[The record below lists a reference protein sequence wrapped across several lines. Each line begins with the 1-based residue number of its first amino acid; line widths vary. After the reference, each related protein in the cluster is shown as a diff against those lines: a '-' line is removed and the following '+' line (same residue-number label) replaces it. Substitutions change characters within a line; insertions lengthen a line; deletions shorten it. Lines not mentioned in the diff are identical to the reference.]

1 MEREEK
7 IEGIERLL
15 EEAGK
20 MLEDIDK
27 KVSEGA
33 GFNVFRLCGVDH
45 YETMHSKILA
55 EFLNPKGSHGQGK
68 MFLDLFCEMLG
79 RLGFDGNFS
88 SNVNVSTE
96 LTGYIKGE
104 SVGRF
109 DILIEDCSTSSV
121 CVIENKIFASEQPE
135 QLKRYAA
142 WLRRERK
149 GWKQILVF
157 LTLNGREAWS
167 IKDQELYQRLAY
179 VSQDKKPCLRDWIDS
194 CLKKIGGEDK
204 PFIQSALKQYKKLII
219 NLATGEQ
226 AMSEA
231 IVGVMKGRM
240 ECAYIIYE
248 NYKQIREMI
257 ERRLFLE
264 IREQLSSHG
273 LVIQSEDDIWDGL
286 SPKSYQGER
295 GWGWR
300 LREKKKN
307 KREIWLRV
315 FIENECQVGVFQPDF
330 VCKKAEREFVRWCEN
345 NRTRLEECGWT
356 VLEVQY
362 PLWRTVSGMD
372 FPSVEWNARFYDK
385 IETNTTYRAAVK
397 EAIVSNLLLL
407 REELEHFIQE
417 NP

>member
-20 MLEDIDK
+20 VLADIDK

-68 MFLDLFCEMLG
+68 LFLDLFCEMLG

-96 LTGYIKGE
+96 FTGYIKGE

-109 DILIEDCSTSSV
+109 DILIEDSSTSSV

-135 QLKRYAA
+135 QLKRYAD

-149 GWKQILVF
+149 GWKQVLVF

-167 IKDQELYQRLAY
+167 IKDQTLYQRVAY
-179 VSQDKKPCLRDWIDS
+179 VSQSKKPSLVDWIDS
-194 CLKKIGGEDK
+194 CLKKIDGEDK

-219 NLATGEQ
+219 NLSTGEQ

-231 IVGVMKGRM
+231 
-240 ECAYIIYE
+240 
-248 NYKQIREMI
+248 
-257 ERRLFLE
+257 LLE
-264 IREQLSSHG
+264 IIKDEKFMMEAAEKIALHYDDVKWKILKEVADEIASKVQRNLNVDCLEIDYAYQKKSSEPG
-273 LVIQSEDDIWDGL
+273 YAFWIGGWNSPPPVWIAWQSSNDMRLWTGVHKVNFSSQKELGRFRRWLKDSRGWLTDDDNWPWYKWLGGDGEKTPTWDGKFL
-286 SPKSYQGER
+286 DKLLKSP
-295 GWGWR
+295 
-300 LREKKKN
+300 
-307 KREIWLRV
+307 
-315 FIENECQVGVFQPDF
+315 
-330 VCKKAEREFVRWCEN
+330 EF
-345 NRTRLEECGWT
+345 RT
-356 VLEVQY
+356 EVI
-362 PLWRTVSGMD
+362 
-372 FPSVEWNARFYDK
+372 DK
-385 IETNTTYRAAVK
+385 ITK
-397 EAIVSNLLLL
+397 DIVDLYHMTCEF
-407 REELEHFIQE
+407 RESTR
-417 NP
+417 NKKVGK